1 MEISIEQ
8 IAKIMDTSIIEPN
21 ASEEEVVSFINDMK
35 KYPFAA
41 IAVDL
46 YYLPLAV
53 KLLKDTSIDVCA
65 TISYPL
71 GGLPTPV
78 KIKQVKWAV
87 ENGADEM
94 DVAMNLCAFKS
105 RDFDALRREM
115 ESIVEIAGD
124 RVVKIIPMTA
134 KLTPE
139 EIKLACEIIKE
150 AGVKFIK
157 TNSGFGLN
165 TPVEHVKF
173 IKDEFGDSLRVMV
186 AGGVRN
192 AEIAFSMLEAGVD
205 RIATSTPLDVFNTL
219 KEAQTKLG
227 EERVEKIAKRLEK
240 LIKEVPKRR
249 GYE

>member
-1 MEISIEQ
+1 MEIAPEL

-21 ASEEEVVSFINDMK
+21 ASQKEVIQFINEMK
-35 KYPFAA
+35 QYPFAA

-78 KIKQVKWAV
+78 KLKQVKWAV

-94 DVAMNLCAFKS
+94 DVAMNMYAFKTGDYDS
-105 RDFDALRREM
+105 LEKEIRE
-115 ESIVEIAGD
+115 IVEIAGE

-134 KLTPE
+134 KLTPQD
-139 EIKLACEIIKE
+139 IKLACKIIKE
-150 AGVKFIK
+150 AGANFIK
-157 TNSGFGLN
+157 TNSGFGQV
-165 TPVEHVKF
+165 TTVDHVRL
-173 IKDEFGDSLRVMV
+173 IKSEFGDHLRVMV

-192 AEIAFSMLEAGVD
+192 AEIAFAMLDAGAD

-219 KEAQTKLG
+219 KEAQQKLG
-227 EERVEKIAKRLEK
+227 VEKVEKIRKRIEA